1 LKLDMEV
8 SLKPSFSFL
17 LLYFVFEIGSH
28 VITLV
33 GPKLTAILLPQP
45 PEVLGLCMCAPTA
58 GL

>member
-1 LKLDMEV
+1 MEV